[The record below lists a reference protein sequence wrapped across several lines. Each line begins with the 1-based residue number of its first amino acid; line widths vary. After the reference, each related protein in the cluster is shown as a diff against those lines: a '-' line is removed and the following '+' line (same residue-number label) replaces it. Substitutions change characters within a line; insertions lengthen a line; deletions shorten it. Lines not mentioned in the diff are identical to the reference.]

1 VIKSNQ
7 QQMEL
12 RLPRI
17 ATVRKG
23 APKPEKGPGRDL
35 AYFRLDRARWRRHR
49 TGAKSNAGRGD

>member
-1 VIKSNQ
+1 
-7 QQMEL
+7 MEL

-35 AYFRLDRARWRRHR
+35 AYFRLDRADPAGGVRP
-49 TGAKSNAGRGD
+49 AKRMR